1 VSRCEKYG
9 QSEEDA
15 RGHVGQRPRE
25 AGARP
30 KATEPRAGEVAWGAA
45 ILEDYRT
52 SEASHPGSIF
62 AMAVNDDDQVDY
74 FTHRPYER
82 LWGIT
87 HEDLSPMFFQA
98 TVRGRLEEDEEKRPV
113 LILKA
118 PQNVRE
124 YFDFKELPEQKRSA
138 QAYNRMVHDEYI
150 RIARKL
156 VATGMDPGIGVLLT
170 DIPKLFP
177 GCAALL
183 EKEPVEL
190 RVLAEQELTAE

>member
-1 VSRCEKYG
+1 MT
-9 QSEEDA
+9 EED
-15 RGHVGQRPRE
+15 G
-25 AGARP
+25 
-30 KATEPRAGEVAWGAA
+30 
-45 ILEDYRT
+45 
-52 SEASHPGSIF
+52 
-62 AMAVNDDDQVDY
+62 VDY

-82 LWGIT
+82 LWNIT
-87 HEDLSPMFFQA
+87 HEDLAPMFFEA

-124 YFDFKELPEQKRSA
+124 YFEFKELPEEQRSA
-138 QAYNRMVHDEYI
+138 ETYVRMVHDEYI

-156 VATGMDPGIGVLLT
+156 IASGMDGGTGVLLT

-177 GCAALL
+177 DCAALL

-190 RVLAEQELTAE
+190 SVLAAQKLSGE

>member
-1 VSRCEKYG
+1 
-9 QSEEDA
+9 
-15 RGHVGQRPRE
+15 VG
-25 AGARP
+25 G
-30 KATEPRAGEVAWGAA
+30 VAWGQA
-45 ILEDYRT
+45 ILDDYRA
-52 SEASHPGSIF
+52 SESLHPGCIF
-62 AMAVNDDDQVDY
+62 AMAVTEHDQVDY
-74 FTHRPYER
+74 FTHRPYEK

-87 HEDLSPMFFQA
+87 HEDLAPMFFQA

-124 YFDFKELPEQKRSA
+124 YFDFKELPEKERSA
-138 QAYNRMVHDEYI
+138 EAYRRMVHDEYI

-156 VATGMDPGIGVLLT
+156 VATGMDPETGTLLT

-183 EKEPVEL
+183 EKEPIEL
-190 RVLAEQELTAE
+190 RVVAEQRLSGE

>member
-1 VSRCEKYG
+1 MSRTFG
-9 QSEEDA
+9 S
-15 RGHVGQRPRE
+15 PRE
-25 AGARP
+25 SP
-30 KATEPRAGEVAWGAA
+30 
-45 ILEDYRT
+45 
-52 SEASHPGSIF
+52 HPGSVF
-62 AMAVNDDDQVDY
+62 AIAVTDDDRVDY

-124 YFDFKELPEQKRSA
+124 YFDFKELPEEKRSA
-138 QAYNRMVHDEYI
+138 EAYNRMVHDEYI

-156 VATGMDPGIGVLLT
+156 IATGMDGKTGVLLT

-177 GCAALL
+177 GSAALL
-183 EKEPVEL
+183 EKEPIEL
-190 RVLAEQELTAE
+190 KVLAEQRLSGE

>member
-1 VSRCEKYG
+1 
-9 QSEEDA
+9 
-15 RGHVGQRPRE
+15 
-25 AGARP
+25 
-30 KATEPRAGEVAWGAA
+30 
-45 ILEDYRT
+45 
-52 SEASHPGSIF
+52 
-62 AMAVNDDDQVDY
+62 MAVTDDDKVDY

-124 YFDFKELPEQKRSA
+124 YFDFKELPEGERGA
-138 QAYNRMVHDEYI
+138 GTYNRMVHDEYI

-156 VATGMDPGIGVLLT
+156 IASGMDPGMGVLLT

-183 EKEPVEL
+183 EREPVEL
-190 RVLAEQELTAE
+190 QVLADQRLTGE